1 VTRRRAKPPADR
13 GRDTSTPSFSRRTG
27 LDRTPHPLASA
38 IAARR
43 CRPGPPPL
51 DLMVT
56 NPTRMALPE
65 RADLRRALAAVG
77 GKAADYA
84 PSPMGERWVR
94 EAVAADLAALDR
106 RPPTPADRLLLTAS
120 TSEAYGI
127 LFRVLADPGE
137 AVLVPQPSYPLFDHL
152 LRFAGLV
159 PAPYPLRFDGDRRV
173 VDPAELAQAQAR
185 APAPPRA
192 LIAVAPNNPTGSYLS
207 PADVRALASTGLPLI
222 VDEVFRHHPVVLDRP
237 PPRAGELL
245 AGSKSLVCSLGGAS
259 KHLALPQLKV
269 AWTEVGGP
277 DGLVR
282 ELVERFELVADATL
296 DLAPP
301 MAMVVRH
308 YRMELTDSSAIRDA
322 LISWSGSPD
331 SSKSLLPAHA
341 IERFGL
347 MAPVALSSDEIEA
360 VVDYVMTLE
369 PAARGHGMMGG
380 RMKMGV

>member
-1 VTRRRAKPPADR
+1 
-13 GRDTSTPSFSRRTG
+13 
-27 LDRTPHPLASA
+27 
-38 IAARR
+38 
-43 CRPGPPPL
+43 
-51 DLMVT
+51 MVT

-301 MAMVVRH
+301 MAAALAALLPEGDRVRAGMGERLRAH
-308 YRMELTDSSAIRDA
+308 RD
-322 LISWSGSPD
+322 LLRERLDGSPGSVD
-331 SSKSLLPAHA
+331 GGGPEGGWSAVLRLPATRSSDA
-341 IERFGL
+341 WARLLLDEDDVLVQPGWLYDMDDEDARLVVSLGTPPKTFAEGVDRLVARI
-347 MAPVALSSDEIEA
+347 AADVAALS
-360 VVDYVMTLE
+360 
-369 PAARGHGMMGG
+369 
-380 RMKMGV
+380 